1 MQIIAKSEIGNVRE
15 NNQDYISY
23 KELGESEII
32 AVLCDGMGGHKAGE
46 VASQL
51 TCEYIINHFECHSP
65 FTCDEDIQTWLNE
78 LINNANQSLMQ
89 QSAQKEEY
97 EGMGTTVVVCYVN
110 DEYCYISH
118 VGDSRAYHLSDGKLT
133 QLTRD
138 DTLVNALVENGTI
151 TKDEALFHPKKNI
164 LLQAVGATEVL
175 KISFYKQD
183 LKDGLLLLCS
193 DGLNNSLYD
202 QQIHDILMNK
212 SHIEDKASK
221 LMEQALQFGGNDNIS
236 FIILDKGEDKYE

>member
-1 MQIIAKSEIGNVRE
+1 MQIISKSEIGNVRE
-15 NNQDYISY
+15 INQDYVIHKVLSDD
-23 KELGESEII
+23 EII

-46 VASQL
+46 IASKL
-51 TCEYIINHFECHSP
+51 TCEYIIDHFENHIP
-65 FTCDEDIQTWLNE
+65 FESDDVIEKSLQE
-78 LINNANQSLMQ
+78 LINNANQFLMQ
-89 QSAQKEEY
+89 KSTQNEEY
-97 EGMGTTVVVCYVN
+97 DGMGTTVVVCYVKGN
-110 DEYCYISH
+110 CCYVSH
-118 VGDSRAYHLSDGKLT
+118 VGDSRCYYCNQEEII

-138 DTLVNALVENGTI
+138 DTLVNALVDYGTI
-151 TKDEALFHPKKNI
+151 TREQAKFHPRKNI